1 MGSELEP
8 CPFCGEIEEE
18 IVDATRV
25 LGAWRLIHRCRA
37 VGPLELGSSDRSR
50 VVTTWNRRPI
60 ESALRARVAELES
73 KLAESED
80 WKNSLANDVIRTSHE
95 NMELQAKL
103 AAATKR
109 AGEEDRGL

>member
-1 MGSELEP
+1 MGEQGKCAHEFVQRVTYQDPPGMALLEGWR
-8 CPFCGEIEEE
+8 CGCGKEFM
-18 IVDATRV
+18 
-25 LGAWRLIHRCRA
+25 RA
-37 VGPLELGSSDRSR
+37 SDC
-50 VVTTWNRRPI
+50 
-60 ESALRARVAELES
+60 EHGLSALRARVAELEA

-109 AGEEDRGL
+109 AGEEPRG

>member
-8 CPFCGEIEEE
+8 CPISRLHDAFNSIVRRASQGGQWTGTMPFMSIPARPD
-18 IVDATRV
+18 VDAD
-25 LGAWRLIHRCRA
+25 LIVSSA
-37 VGPLELGSSDRSR
+37 IDELG
-50 VVTTWNRRPI
+50 
-60 ESALRARVAELES
+60 ALRARVAELES

-109 AGEEDRGL
+109 AGEEPRG

>member
-1 MGSELEP
+1 MGEQGKCAHEFVQRVTYQDPPGMALLEGWR
-8 CPFCGEIEEE
+8 CGCGKEFM
-18 IVDATRV
+18 
-25 LGAWRLIHRCRA
+25 RA
-37 VGPLELGSSDRSR
+37 SDC
-50 VVTTWNRRPI
+50 
-60 ESALRARVAELES
+60 EHGLSALRARVAELEA

-109 AGEEDRGL
+109 AGEETQDG

>member
-8 CPFCGEIEEE
+8 CPISRLHDAFNSIVRRASQGGQWTGTMPFMSIPARPD
-18 IVDATRV
+18 VDAD
-25 LGAWRLIHRCRA
+25 LIVSSA
-37 VGPLELGSSDRSR
+37 IDELG
-50 VVTTWNRRPI
+50 
-60 ESALRARVAELES
+60 ALRARVAELES

-109 AGEEDRGL
+109 AGGEQA

>member
-8 CPFCGEIEEE
+8 CPNCETIRNWLHNTWLGYAST
-18 IVDATRV
+18 VKALDA
-25 LGAWRLIHRCRA
+25 ARLDAFEKMDAA
-37 VGPLELGSSDRSR
+37 VADA
-50 VVTTWNRRPI
+50 
-60 ESALRARVAELES
+60 SALRARVAELEA

-109 AGEEDRGL
+109 AGEERA